1 MTGSACP
8 RLSRLTGSSVRP
20 RGHGASLLCPPYS
33 LKAHRS
39 MHRLD
44 ADATDESVERRFRWP
59 LPQRHRRNRLHF
71 TLQCQAKEPGVIEQ
85 ARDVSSAVSMADQ
98 RNDRLKGNTLPELR
112 GVGESSED
120 RNFSPAGPL
129 TTQRG

>member
-1 MTGSACP
+1 
-8 RLSRLTGSSVRP
+8 
-20 RGHGASLLCPPYS
+20 
-33 LKAHRS
+33 

-120 RNFSPAGPL
+120 RNFASRTADDAARIIRAFPGLSDAATG
-129 TTQRG
+129 